1 MNGDVSYNLF
11 CIMSHM
17 GFSLKDLDLKQ
28 LIDRFLES
36 LEVERN
42 CSPLTI
48 RNYRHYLLRF
58 CNQVASLSPTGQV
71 VKNLRKSDKLGQNKK
86 NNAERETRKVLVE
99 EINMESVRRF
109 RLYLSRLE
117 GKDGNLAPVTQGY
130 HVIAIRA
137 FLKWLRKSDIVAMD
151 PEKIEVP
158 KKKEKKIK
166 FLEKEH
172 VERLLSQPI
181 LSTPK
186 GLRDKAMLELMFST
200 GLRVSELIAL
210 NKNQINLKT
219 REIGI
224 VGKGGRARVVFL
236 SDKAVRFLQRY
247 LTSRTDHHKPLWIR
261 VLNSPS
267 PALLDKEVRLSVRSV
282 QRIIKRYGR
291 KAKLPMNVTPHV
303 LRHSMATDL
312 LRGGADL
319 RSVQEFLGHKNISTT
334 QVYTHVTDSHLKEV
348 FRKAHSGNK

>member
-1 MNGDVSYNLF
+1 
-11 CIMSHM
+11 MS
-17 GFSLKDLDLKQ
+17 SLRDLDLKS

-42 CSPLTI
+42 CSSLTV

-58 CNQVASLSPTGQV
+58 CNHLTSLSPIKQ
-71 VKNLRKSDKLGQNKK
+71 R
-86 NNAERETRKVLVE
+86 VLIE
-99 EINMESVRRF
+99 EIDMESVRKF
-109 RLYLSRLE
+109 RLYLSRLK
-117 GKDGNLAPVTQGY
+117 GKSGNLTPVTQGY

-137 FLKWLRKSDIVAMD
+137 FLKWLRKNDITAMD

-158 KKKEKKIK
+158 KKKEKKIS

-181 LSTPK
+181 LSTPG
-186 GLRDKAMLELMFST
+186 GLRDKAMLEFMFST
-200 GLRVSELIAL
+200 GLRVSELVAL
-210 NKNQINLKT
+210 NKDQINLKT

-236 SDKAVRFLQRY
+236 SDKAVKFLQRY
-247 LTSRTDHHKPLWIR
+247 LIGRIDHYKPLWIR
-261 VLNSPS
+261 ILNTPS
-267 PALLDKEVRLSVRSV
+267 PALSDEEVRLTSRSV
-282 QRIIKRYGR
+282 QRIIKKYGQ
-291 KAKLPMNVTPHV
+291 KAKLPMNVTPHI

-334 QVYTHVTDSHLKEV
+334 QIYTHVTDSHLKEV

>member
-1 MNGDVSYNLF
+1 
-11 CIMSHM
+11 MSHM
-17 GFSLKDLDLKQ
+17 SFSLKDLDLRS
-28 LIDRFLES
+28 LIDLFLES

-58 CNQVASLSPTGQV
+58 CNQMASLSPTGQV
-71 VKNLRKSDKLGQNKK
+71 IKNLRKSDRLGQNDTDEEAR
-86 NNAERETRKVLVE
+86 NVLVE
-99 EINMESVRRF
+99 EIDIESVRRF

-117 GKDGNLAPVTQGY
+117 GKDGGLSPVTQGY

-137 FLKWLRKSDIVAMD
+137 FLKWLRKNDIMAMD

-158 KKKEKKIK
+158 KKKEKKIN

-172 VERLLSQPI
+172 VERLLSQPV

-186 GLRDKAMLELMFST
+186 GLRDKAMLEVLFST
-200 GLRVSELIAL
+200 GLRVSELIML

-247 LTSRTDHHKPLWIR
+247 LASRVDHYKPLWIR
-261 VLNSPS
+261 VLNTALSPTLS
-267 PALLDKEVRLSVRSV
+267 NEEVRLSARSV
-282 QRIIKRYGR
+282 QRIIKRYGQ

-348 FRKAHSGNK
+348 FRKAHSGNKD